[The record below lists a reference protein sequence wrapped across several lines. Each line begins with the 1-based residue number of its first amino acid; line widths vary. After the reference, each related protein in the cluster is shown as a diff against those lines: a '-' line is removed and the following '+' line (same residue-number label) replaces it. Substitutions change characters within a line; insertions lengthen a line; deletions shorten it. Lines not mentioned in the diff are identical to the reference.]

1 MSRAF
6 SFFKNK
12 KKRKLANAENERRER
27 IGKIGILTVTHRDDQ
42 AEQYQPD
49 GHFGERGGR
58 HLRHRIYHR
67 VSLKEDR
74 SPVFR
79 RSDRARRYARVLS
92 SKRMVACDLY
102 PHDDDAC
109 KTPSVSP
116 FYERVNVRSSDVTN
130 DFDFHP
136 ELLSRSL
143 QFPLQSLA
151 PLRSRL
157 SRLRLG
163 NIQRS
168 SVGNLPSSP
177 FPWSSLSLSLS
188 FFLSFSFSL

>member
-1 MSRAF
+1 M
-6 SFFKNK
+6 
-12 KKRKLANAENERRER
+12 
-27 IGKIGILTVTHRDDQ
+27 
-42 AEQYQPD
+42 
-49 GHFGERGGR
+49 
-58 HLRHRIYHR
+58 
-67 VSLKEDR
+67 
-74 SPVFR
+74 FR

-188 FFLSFSFSL
+188 FFLSFSFSLVTVDTPSWRRGYPHCARITRPRVIDVDARRVKRVWGPGPILDPL